1 MIVANKQ
8 SFQSLGVYS
17 HASTRSIMTEY
28 VDIKSVMGSD
38 ARLVKQDLK
47 FRTGNFVW
55 RVVFNIPLNPATVN
69 NRNLA
74 VYNAANALVDCRISY
89 NADLR
94 AIEIE
99 PKEAYNT
106 DETYT
111 LKVSRN
117 VESKGGQRLK
127 NEIML
132 SFSI

>member
-1 MIVANKQ
+1 
-8 SFQSLGVYS
+8 
-17 HASTRSIMTEY
+17 MTEY

-74 VYNAANALVDCRISY
+74 VYNASNSLVDCRISY

-99 PKEAYNT
+99 PKEAYNS